1 MYATIDNLTKSHQ
14 ALYDFATAE
23 GDAVDENAHIQ
34 VIAAYITANNMGFD
48 VVGANLYHTEG
59 VANPPCFKG
68 LLEMEGRIEQFTTL
82 RQDTHLGFC
91 QEQAMLNSA
100 GKR

>member
-1 MYATIDNLTKSHQ
+1 MLYATIDNLTKSHQ

-34 VIAAYITANNMGFD
+34 VIAAYNMGFD
-48 VVGANLYHTEG
+48 VVGANLYHTQG

-68 LLEMEGRIEQFTTL
+68 LLEMEGKIEQFTTL

-91 QEQAMLNSA
+91 QEQAMLSST